1 MHTVLLSEHPVLI
14 RSIKSKNL
22 ILNHCTADRG
32 RHMSHKTIAV
42 STVIIVSIVTLA
54 ALLAESYAV
63 LQSINPVA
71 VLAAAAVVVIG
82 LVWFRKASK

>member
-1 MHTVLLSEHPVLI
+1 
-14 RSIKSKNL
+14 
-22 ILNHCTADRG
+22 
-32 RHMSHKTIAV
+32 MSHKTIAV

-71 VLAAAAVVVIG
+71 VLAAATVVVIG

>member
-1 MHTVLLSEHPVLI
+1 
-14 RSIKSKNL
+14 
-22 ILNHCTADRG
+22 
-32 RHMSHKTIAV
+32 MSHKTIAV

-54 ALLAESYAV
+54 ALLAESYAA

-71 VLAAAAVVVIG
+71 VLAAATVVVIG